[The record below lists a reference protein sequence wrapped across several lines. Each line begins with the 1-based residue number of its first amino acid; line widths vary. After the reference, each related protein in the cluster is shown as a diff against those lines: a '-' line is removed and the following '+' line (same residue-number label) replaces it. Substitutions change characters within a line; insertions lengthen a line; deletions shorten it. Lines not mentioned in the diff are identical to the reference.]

1 MCKIRISI
9 SSILF
14 FEIKGS
20 PNKTIDIACIISFRL
35 DRAEILNNIIS
46 TNPFLKKELFWLI
59 KGSKVLFVKCHNAIG
74 LLRPYL
80 TQKTIRYSEMIAV
93 LAISKAQ
100 IEIQHPSKK
109 GLTTRAF
116 ESLGTKTKLITT
128 NPAIRQYDFYNSNN
142 ILIIDR
148 NNPVIS

>member
-1 MCKIRISI
+1 
-9 SSILF
+9 
-14 FEIKGS
+14 
-20 PNKTIDIACIISFRL
+20 
-35 DRAEILNNIIS
+35 
-46 TNPFLKKELFWLI
+46 
-59 KGSKVLFVKCHNAIG
+59 
-74 LLRPYL
+74 
-80 TQKTIRYSEMIAV
+80 MIAV

-100 IEIQHPSKK
+100 IEIQHPSQK